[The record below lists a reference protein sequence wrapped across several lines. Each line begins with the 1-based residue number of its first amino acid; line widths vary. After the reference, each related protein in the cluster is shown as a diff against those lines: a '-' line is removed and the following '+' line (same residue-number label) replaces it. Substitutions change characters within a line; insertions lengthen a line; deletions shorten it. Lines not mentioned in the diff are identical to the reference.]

1 MKKHANEEKKGAYRG
16 REIASHKTVRGHDW
30 TNTKERRKN
39 NSYARI
45 TRPKNKLD
53 LFNALKATSRYMLL
67 FNPFGRGMSQ
77 QVELFAH
84 EAVQK
89 IARPKVTQGNLSE
102 NLHMTVELMF
112 GPLVR
117 TANPGEDA
125 IVL

>member
-1 MKKHANEEKKGAYRG
+1 MLNWLFAHEPLVKKHANEEKKGAYRG

-77 QVELFAH
+77 KVELFAH
-84 EAVQK
+84 EAVQQNSK
-89 IARPKVTQGNLSE
+89 AKG
-102 NLHMTVELMF
+102 
-112 GPLVR
+112 R
-117 TANPGEDA
+117 TG
-125 IVL
+125 